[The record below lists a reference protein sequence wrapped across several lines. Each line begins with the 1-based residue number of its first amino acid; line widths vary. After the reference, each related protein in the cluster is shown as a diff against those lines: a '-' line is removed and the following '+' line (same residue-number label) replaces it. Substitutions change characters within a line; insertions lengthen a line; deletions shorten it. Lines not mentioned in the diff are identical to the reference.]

1 MILLKRSN
9 KDETW
14 RISRPR
20 IVRHLRC
27 LVALLALFTSI
38 PPVATAAQ
46 APDLAAPSVVVPEK
60 IAGVRTAEAEQ
71 VIELLTSQ
79 QPPLLIDARIRQDRE
94 YGYIESSV
102 SLPDIE
108 TNCDSLKAVASDNS
122 RELLFYCNG
131 IQCGR
136 SVVAIKIARSCG
148 YHNLI
153 WFRGGFAEWK
163 QKGYQYIRQEH

>member
-1 MILLKRSN
+1 MILLKRTN
-9 KDETW
+9 QDESW

-20 IVRHLRC
+20 IARHLCC
-27 LVALLALFTSI
+27 LVSLFAFFTNI
-38 PPVATAAQ
+38 QFAVAAVQ

-60 IAGVRTAEAEQ
+60 IAGVRTVQAEQ
-71 VIELLTSQ
+71 VIELLTSE

-94 YGYIESSV
+94 YGYIESSI

-108 TNCDSLKAVASDNS
+108 TNCDTLKDIASDNN
-122 RELLFYCNG
+122 RDLLFYCNG

-148 YHNLI
+148 YHNLM

-163 QKGYQYIRQEH
+163 QKGYQYIRQDH